1 MVNYLARLLVAD
13 NTGVRVVQC
22 INLLGKSK
30 SSLTRIGCLVVI
42 VTKRLFSWS
51 RFKKGLVTR
60 GLVVRSCLDFIRGGG
75 IWLRFGQNAVVL
87 VNKKKAPVAK
97 RLKGPFVKEMCI
109 RYNLLG
115 TVTRFLV

>member
-13 NTGVRVVQC
+13 NSGVRVVQC

-30 SSLTRIGCLVVI
+30 SSITRIGNIIIV
-42 VTKRLFSWS
+42 VTKRLFTWS
-51 RFKKGLVTR
+51 RFKKGLITR

-75 IWLRFGQNAVVL
+75 VWLRFGHNAVIL
-87 VNKKKAPVAK
+87 VNKKKAPLAK

-109 RYNLLG
+109 KYNLLG

>member
-30 SSLTRIGCLVVI
+30 ASSFTRIGSMVI
-42 VTKRLFSWS
+42 VVTKRLFSWS

-75 IWLRFGQNAVVL
+75 V
-87 VNKKKAPVAK
+87 
-97 RLKGPFVKEMCI
+97 
-109 RYNLLG
+109 
-115 TVTRFLV
+115 